1 MQNYVAVIL
10 VLMLTGG
17 FAFIAPIFNVAMA
30 LPFDFLDKTYIF
42 GPIAGISEDENDS
55 TEWVLAGI
63 WRASLPNSTDT
74 PINSNNTNGTTFNAA
89 IEMMRPDGTARH
101 THTLTDFVLSN
112 SSSESGNNSTIFNG
126 TSTISL
132 ADGPAL
138 DIPTSLK
145 LSNNNI
151 IAIWV
156 DPESV
161 DGHFGDSLN
170 IFGIVSSPEFDR
182 SIQDSV
188 TMTNGTQNSTL
199 AH

>member
-17 FAFIAPIFNVAMA
+17 FAFVAPISNIAMA

-42 GPIAGISEDENDS
+42 GPITGITEDENDS

-63 WRASLPNSTDT
+63 WRASLHNSTD
-74 PINSNNTNGTTFNAA
+74 ISNNSTDGTTFNAA

-112 SSSESGNNSTIFNG
+112 SSSDSSTNSTIFNG
-126 TSTISL
+126 TSTVSL

-138 DIPTSLK
+138 DIPTSVK

-156 DPESV
+156 DTESV
-161 DGHFGDSLN
+161 DRHFGDSLN
-170 IFGIVSSPEFDR
+170 IFGIVASPEFDK

-188 TMTNGTQNSTL
+188 TMNNGTQNSAL

>member
-10 VLMLTGG
+10 ALSLTGG
-17 FAFIAPIFNVAMA
+17 FAFVATISNVAMG

-42 GPIAGISEDENDS
+42 GPITGITEDENDS
-55 TEWVLAGI
+55 TEWVLAGV
-63 WRASLPNSTDT
+63 WRASLPNSTDI
-74 PINSNNTNGTTFNAA
+74 PNNSTDGTTFNAA

-112 SSSESGNNSTIFNG
+112 SSSESSTNSTIFNG
-126 TSTISL
+126 TSTVSL
-132 ADGPAL
+132 VDGPAL
-138 DIPTSLK
+138 DIPTSVK

-151 IAIWV
+151 IAIWI

-161 DGHFGDSLN
+161 DRHFDDSLN
-170 IFGIVSSPEFDR
+170 IFGIVASPEFDK

-188 TMTNGTQNSTL
+188 TMTNGTQNSAL